1 MIIAVRGNGMSDLI
15 SRQAAI
21 DALVGI
27 TMFETKHEIMQRV
40 NASVQDE
47 QGWLGAVAECL
58 DEIEDLPSA
67 QPERIKGKWIEL
79 DISDA
84 TVDEWQS
91 MKCSVCGRYHTTPYV
106 YYPKR
111 YAYCPHCGAE
121 MEQANE

>member
-1 MIIAVRGNGMSDLI
+1 MMNDLI

-27 TMFETKHEIMQRV
+27 TMFKTKHELMQRV

-67 QPERIKGKWIEL
+67 QPEPKKGKWRLADSQNPEDKANGNFL
-79 DISDA
+79 YF
-84 TVDEWQS
+84 
-91 MKCSVCGRYHTTPYV
+91 CSNCFHADLHAKTQEVPYCW
-106 YYPKR
+106 Y
-111 YAYCPHCGAE
+111 CGAE
-121 MEQANE
+121 MEGE